1 MTEYWIVK
9 PDEIKN
15 LDADSLSPLEF
26 ANFRHGDYFEKHQG
40 AYYYS
45 TDKMA
50 HVSLMDATS
59 ELSAPFMY
67 HLVETNYPYDGL
79 EGARSSVDLLCDAT
93 EAKREGASEAL
104 LQSRLDYLTQGR
116 PSEHSCQ
123 NLQTWTKPREEWR
136 EQDAYFVVHNG
147 QGLVTL
153 APQDEMTELIQNSEY
168 QLQLTREGEWR
179 YGVMGTGMWL
189 GELAEQQKTLTPALT
204 DAESYQVIKDQ
215 NLKPQVVEAQGFVE
229 DFIAR
234 SQNDGLMVG
243 RDGQMEFDFGPDF
256 ARDLKEEVQK
266 LQPYTNCLTQQ

>member
-9 PDEIKN
+9 PDETKS
-15 LDADSLSPLEF
+15 LDADSMSPLEF
-26 ANFRHGDYFEKHQG
+26 ANFRHGEYFEKHQG
-40 AYYYS
+40 AYYYA

-50 HVSLMDATS
+50 HVSLLDATS
-59 ELSAPFMY
+59 ELSAPFIY
-67 HLVETNYPYDGL
+67 KLVDANYPYDGL

-116 PSEHSCQ
+116 PSEWQCQ

-136 EQDAYFVVHNG
+136 EQDAYFVVHDG

-153 APQDEMTELIQNSEY
+153 APQNERTELIQNSEY
-168 QLQLTREGEWR
+168 QLQLTQDGEWT
-179 YGVMGTGMWL
+179 YGAMGTGIWF

-243 RDGQMEFDFGPDF
+243 HDGQMEFDFGPDF
-256 ARDLKEEVQK
+256 ARDLKAEVQK
-266 LQPYTNCLTQQ
+266 LQSYTDSLTH

>member
-15 LDADSLSPLEF
+15 LDADTMSPLEF
-26 ANFRHGDYFEKHQG
+26 SNFRHGEYFEKHQG

-50 HVSLMDATS
+50 HVSLLDATS
-59 ELSAPFMY
+59 ELSAPFIY
-67 HLVETNYPYDGL
+67 KLVDANYPYDGL
-79 EGARSSVDLLCDAT
+79 EGARSSVDLVCDAT

-104 LQSRLDYLTQGR
+104 LQNRLDYLTQGR
-116 PSEHSCQ
+116 PSERQYQ

-136 EQDAYFVVHNG
+136 EQDAYFVVHDG

-153 APQDEMTELIQNSEY
+153 APQNEMTELIQNSEY
-168 QLQLTREGEWR
+168 QLQLTQDGEWT
-179 YGVMGTGMWL
+179 YGVMGTGIWL
-189 GELAEQQKTLTPALT
+189 GELAELQKTLTPILT
-204 DAESYQVIKDQ
+204 DAESYQVIRDQ
-215 NLKPQVVEAQGFVE
+215 NLKPQAVEAQGFVE

-234 SQNDGLMVG
+234 SQSDQLMVG
-243 RDGQMEFDFGPDF
+243 HDGQMEFDFGPDF

-266 LQPYTNCLTQQ
+266 LQPYTDGLTH

>member
-1 MTEYWIVK
+1 M
-9 PDEIKN
+9 
-15 LDADSLSPLEF
+15 
-26 ANFRHGDYFEKHQG
+26 
-40 AYYYS
+40 
-45 TDKMA
+45 
-50 HVSLMDATS
+50 
-59 ELSAPFMY
+59 
-67 HLVETNYPYDGL
+67 ETNYPYDGL

-93 EAKREGASEAL
+93 EAKREGAAEAL
-104 LQSRLDYLTQGR
+104 LQNRLDYLTQGR
-116 PSEHSCQ
+116 PSKRSCQ

-136 EQDAYFVVHNG
+136 EQDAYFVVHQG

-153 APQDEMTELIQNSEY
+153 APQNETTGLIQNSEY
-168 QLQLTREGEWR
+168 QLQLTRDGEWR

-243 RDGQMEFDFGPDF
+243 HDGQMEFDFGPDF
-256 ARDLKEEVQK
+256 ARDLKAEVQK
-266 LQPYTNCLTQQ
+266 LQPYTNGLTH

>member
-1 MTEYWIVK
+1 MTEYWIMK

-15 LDADSLSPLEF
+15 LDADTMSPLSF
-26 ANFRHGDYFEKHQG
+26 SNFRHGEYFEKHQG

-50 HVSLMDATS
+50 HVSLLDATS
-59 ELSAPFMY
+59 ELSASFIY
-67 HLVETNYPYDGL
+67 KLVDANYPYDGL

-104 LQSRLDYLTQGR
+104 LQTRLDYLTQGR

-136 EQDAYFVVHNG
+136 EQYAYFVVHDG
-147 QGLVTL
+147 QGFVTL
-153 APQDEMTELIQNSEY
+153 APQNERTDLLQNSEY
-168 QLQLTREGEWR
+168 QLQLTQDGEWT
-179 YGVMGTGMWL
+179 YGVMGTGIWL
-189 GELAEQQKTLTPALT
+189 GELSEQQKTLTPVLT
-204 DAESYQVIKDQ
+204 DAESYQVIRDQ

-234 SQNDGLMVG
+234 SQNDQLMVG
-243 RDGQMEFDFGPDF
+243 HDGQMEFDFGPDF
-256 ARDLKEEVQK
+256 ARDLQTEVQK
-266 LQPYTNCLTQQ
+266 LQSYADNLTH